1 MVLAYAQG
9 SKKRCQVNESEIVKT
24 VRQLAIDLAK
34 HGYSDLSKGG
44 ALKLLSHDG
53 TKGGGGV
60 LNQWWN
66 REKDERKKAALRAIL
81 AIANGVY
88 RKALSD
94 LQVKA
99 NELNRWCDE
108 LDTKATI
115 ASKPVNDKHAVTKW
129 VRKNRHKYTT
139 NIGSVR
145 AYIEIYGGTLAQL
158 YEIDLKND
166 LKRNPLSKPKK
177 TT

>member
-1 MVLAYAQG
+1 M
-9 SKKRCQVNESEIVKT
+9 KKKSLLHVPMGEARKRLKAGEKPTKSDQLEIDRMNEELRQVVD
-24 VRQLAIDLAK
+24 V
-34 HGYSDLSKGG
+34 G
-44 ALKLLSHDG
+44 
-53 TKGGGGV
+53 
-60 LNQWWN
+60 
-66 REKDERKKAALRAIL
+66 KAAFKSRVMR
-81 AIANGVY
+81 IAPWFDWTDYSEARLWGTMSQAY
-88 RKALSD
+88 PSEPLSSWMDCPLDQLYGYIDACTPPKKTRKTQGA
-94 LQVKA
+94 
-99 NELNRWCDE
+99 
-108 LDTKATI
+108 
-115 ASKPVNDKHAVTKW
+115 KPVTKW